1 MKESCLE
8 NSFSGILLHILNPK
22 PKIIRKSK
30 SKTKNT
36 KGNLSK
42 HFLLGVM
49 DTRTQQLILF
59 MEIEVLQPYEKVI
72 RDLYRILQRLFVK
85 NMIQRIMSY
94 LLQRLS

>member
-8 NSFSGILLHILNPK
+8 NSFSGILLHIHNPK
-22 PKIIRKSK
+22 PKIIKKSK
-30 SKTKNT
+30 S

-42 HFLLGVM
+42 HFLLDVM
-49 DTRTQQLILF
+49 DTRTQHLTLF

-85 NMIQRIMSY
+85 NMIQ
-94 LLQRLS
+94 